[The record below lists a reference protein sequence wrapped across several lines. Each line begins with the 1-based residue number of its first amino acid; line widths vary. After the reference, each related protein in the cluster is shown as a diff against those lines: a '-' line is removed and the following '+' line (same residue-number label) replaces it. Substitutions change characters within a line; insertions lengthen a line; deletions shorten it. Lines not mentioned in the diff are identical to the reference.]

1 MEDRPRIGGAERQ
14 AILAEELA
22 AWPGREV
29 ELMGDCWARL
39 RLMHPDGWD
48 RSTSFISWGEVRA
61 DLPYLISVDH
71 HGDIR
76 AREVRWP
83 TRDLSVVTCRETGV
97 SIALNAS
104 RDVRSFIR
112 AGGGRVFLWLEP
124 PGAPLVGS
132 RASLRPPNVPVFFDE
147 FDASDFTLHVEH
159 GFEPPQGFV
168 STSGGFRGAALS
180 SLPGSKRTAESP
192 PSTSSAVIVYA
203 VVHDAPSPDF
213 PLGVEL
219 RLLDTQVA
227 HEPAGGSEARGG
239 DDRQRRC
246 ARDDGSRRSR

>member
-29 ELMGDCWARL
+29 ELMGDCWALL

-48 RSTSFISWGEVRA
+48 RSTSFISWREVRA
-61 DLPYLISVDH
+61 DVPYLISVDH

-83 TRDLSVVTCRETGV
+83 TRHLSVVTCRETGV

-124 PGAPLVGS
+124 PGATLVGS

-159 GFEPPQGFV
+159 GFEPPQGVRLDLRRFPRRSLVV
-168 STSGGFRGAALS
+168 STGFETYGR
-180 SLPGSKRTAESP
+180 ES
-192 PSTSSAVIVYA
+192 AINV
-203 VVHDAPSPDF
+203 
-213 PLGVEL
+213 
-219 RLLDTQVA
+219 
-227 HEPAGGSEARGG
+227 
-239 DDRQRRC
+239 
-246 ARDDGSRRSR
+246 

>member
-29 ELMGDCWARL
+29 ELMGDCWALL

-61 DLPYLISVDH
+61 DVPYLISVDH

-83 TRDLSVVTCRETGV
+83 TRHLSVVTGRETGV

-104 RDVRSFIR
+104 CDVRSFIR

-159 GFEPPQGFV
+159 GFEPPQGVRLDLRRFPRRSLVV
-168 STSGGFRGAALS
+168 STGFERYG
-180 SLPGSKRTAESP
+180 RES
-192 PSTSSAVIVYA
+192 AINV
-203 VVHDAPSPDF
+203 
-213 PLGVEL
+213 
-219 RLLDTQVA
+219 
-227 HEPAGGSEARGG
+227 
-239 DDRQRRC
+239 
-246 ARDDGSRRSR
+246 

>member
-1 MEDRPRIGGAERQ
+1 
-14 AILAEELA
+14 LARSR
-22 AWPGREV
+22 GR
-29 ELMGDCWARL
+29 ARR
-39 RLMHPDGWD
+39 RLLGSPEADASGRVD

-83 TRDLSVVTCRETGV
+83 TRHLSVVTCRETGV
-97 SIALNAS
+97 TIALNAS

-159 GFEPPQGFV
+159 GFEPPQGVRLDLRRFPRRSLVV
-168 STSGGFRGAALS
+168 STGFERYG
-180 SLPGSKRTAESP
+180 RES
-192 PSTSSAVIVYA
+192 AINV
-203 VVHDAPSPDF
+203 
-213 PLGVEL
+213 
-219 RLLDTQVA
+219 
-227 HEPAGGSEARGG
+227 
-239 DDRQRRC
+239 
-246 ARDDGSRRSR
+246 